1 MKHQGLTTET
11 AIKLKERFGANVLPE
26 EKLTS
31 GLTMFLAQFANP
43 LVYVLL
49 VVGTISLVAQKFSDA
64 VFIFLVIFL
73 NSIFGFTQEY
83 KTQKTLVALKRIV
96 KPKARVIRNGVRQEI
111 DAVDLVSGD
120 IVLLGVGDRVPADGI
135 ILEASSFFAD
145 EAILSGE
152 SESVEKKKDDEV
164 FMGTIVAWGTAVM
177 QINKTGP
184 VTKIGEIAKTIKEIV
199 PLPTVLQTRLKKLVR
214 MIIVMAFFLC
224 LATVLIGLFSG
235 YDFWEIFETAA
246 ALLAA
251 ILPEAL
257 TIAVTLILVLA
268 MQKML
273 KRKALVRK
281 LLAVETLGS
290 VSTICI
296 DKTGT
301 LTEGKMQVTKTDFTD
316 QRRALTTLC
325 LCNNLSNST
334 ELALWD
340 FLSGQKD
347 FSAQEIFD
355 NHPRFFE
362 VPFSGQHKFMAT
374 ANCPPLGADC
384 FLHVKGAPEVVAAM
398 CGLSAGEIEKILA
411 KVEAWGKDG
420 LRILALAGQPID
432 KEAIKKLAVDS
443 IPKLEWLGLVALWDP
458 PRKEVKETLSL
469 ASQAGIKIKV
479 ITGDYRYTAEKIMS
493 FLGFEIKPGGLI
505 EGHELEKLSDKQL
518 KERVSEAVLFTRV
531 TPEQKLRIVSALQEL
546 GEVVAMTGDGVN
558 DAPALKKADIGI
570 VVGEATEVAK
580 ETADITLLDSNFKTI
595 VAAVEEGRVV
605 FENIR
610 KTVFYMM
617 SDSFSEIGVILGSLL
632 LGWPLPLSVLQILW
646 INLICDGPQDILLG
660 LEPKEREVMV
670 EGPKRLNDQIL
681 NRFHFFLVAIISLL
695 VAGSALSLFWHFGL
709 RSGDLVLGRTMAFMM
724 VVLASILFVIPIR
737 SFRKPFW
744 SYENFWANPW
754 LLAVMGFN
762 TILQIAIIYLPITQ
776 KIFELKALQLVHWV
790 ILLSVIAVAILLIET
805 IKWAWPKKTW

>member
-1 MKHQGLTTET
+1 MKYRGLTSNE
-11 AIKLKERFGANVLPE
+11 AKKNKGRFGANVLPE
-26 EKLTS
+26 EKFAS
-31 GLTMFLAQFANP
+31 GLSMFLSQFANP

-49 VVGTISLVAQKFSDA
+49 AIGVVSLIAQKPSDA
-64 VFIFLVIFL
+64 IFIFLVVFL

-83 KTQKTLVALKRIV
+83 KTQRTLIALKRIV
-96 KPKARVIRNGVRQEI
+96 KPKARVIRDGLRQEI
-111 DAVDLVSGD
+111 EAIDLVPGD
-120 IVLLGVGDRVPADGI
+120 VVLLGIGDRVPADGA

-145 EAILSGE
+145 EAILTGE
-152 SESVEKKKDDEV
+152 SESMEKKKDDLV
-164 FMGTIVAWGTAVM
+164 FMGTIVAWGTAVI
-177 QINKTGP
+177 QIKKTGAG
-184 VTKIGEIAKTIKEIV
+184 TKIGEIAKIIKETI
-199 PLPTVLQTRLKKLVR
+199 PLPTILQVRLKKLVR
-214 MIIVMAFFLC
+214 GIIFIGFFLC
-224 LATVLIGLFSG
+224 TLALIVGLYVG
-235 YDFWEIFETAA
+235 YDFWEIFEIIAV
-246 ALLAA
+246 LLAA

-301 LTEGKMQVTKTDFTD
+301 LTEGKMRVTKTDFTD
-316 QRRALTTLC
+316 HTRALTTLC
-325 LCNNLSNST
+325 LCNNLSNPT

-340 FLSGQKD
+340 FLSEQKN
-347 FSAQEIFD
+347 FLSQEIFD
-355 NHPRFFE
+355 SHTRFFE

-374 ANCPPLGADC
+374 ANCPPLGDDC
-384 FLHVKGAPEVVAAM
+384 ALYVKGAPEIVAAM
-398 CGLSAGEIEKILA
+398 CGLSAGETKKILQ
-411 KVEAWGKDG
+411 KVERWGKDG
-420 LRILALAGQPID
+420 LRILALAACPISKD
-432 KEAIKKLAVDS
+432 SVKKLGIKS

-458 PRKEVKETLSL
+458 PRKEVRETLAI

-493 FLGFEIKPGGLI
+493 FLGFEIKAGGLI
-505 EGHELEKLSDKQL
+505 EGHELERLSDKDL
-518 KERVSEAVLFTRV
+518 KVRVTDAVLFTRV

-570 VVGEATEVAK
+570 VVGEASEVAK

-617 SDSFSEIGVILGSLL
+617 ADSFSEISLILGSLL

-660 LEPKEREVMV
+660 LEPKEREIMA
-670 EGPKRLNDQIL
+670 EGPKRINDKIL
-681 NRFHFFLVAIISLL
+681 NRFHFFLIIVISLL
-695 VAGSALSLFWHFGL
+695 VAGSALLLFWYFGL
-709 RSGDLVLGRTMAFMM
+709 YLGDLRLGRTMSFMM
-724 VVLASILFVIPIR
+724 VVLSSILLVIPVR

-744 SYENFWANPW
+744 RYENFWANPW
-754 LLAVMGFN
+754 LLIIMCFN
-762 TILQIAIIYLPITQ
+762 AILQVTIIYLPITQ
-776 KIFELKALQLVHWV
+776 RIFELQALQLTHWI
-790 ILLSVIAVAILLIET
+790 ILFSFVAMTILIVEA
-805 IKWAWPKKTW
+805 IKWMRPRKVW